1 MRSRRLIIINK
12 RVLQTVQVND
22 YEKGGTIRADKNG
35 EVSFQYTRPVTRTYR
50 QRKNQRTQYYE
61 RIYIFAGKLIT
72 KLAKPTP
79 CHQK

>member
-1 MRSRRLIIINK
+1 M
-12 RVLQTVQVND
+12 LQTVQVND